1 MKVLLVCAGGMSTS
15 MLMKKMEK
23 YAAEKGIADFSI
35 DATGVGD
42 LKKAADAEI
51 ILLGPQI
58 SYQEKNVRKKVGDDK
73 PLAVIPMAD
82 YGRGNCDNIF
92 KLINETLA

>member
-1 MKVLLVCAGGMSTS
+1 MKVLLACAGGMSTS

-42 LKKAADAEI
+42 LKKAADSDI
-51 ILLGPQI
+51 VLLGPQV
-58 SYQEKNVRKKVGDDK
+58 SYQQKMVQKKIGDK

-82 YGRGNCDNIF
+82 YGRGNCENIF
-92 KLINETLA
+92 KLIDETLNA